1 MKKYYI
7 LVLLFSFYALQL
19 SAQVGSRD
27 NKADKDYDRFAY
39 IDAIKTYERM
49 FERGYKSPDMLLKLA
64 NAYYF
69 SGDLENAA
77 KYYKEL
83 FATETIVTPECYY
96 RFAQSLKSIKEYKKA
111 DEMMAKFN
119 KENGN
124 DFRAK
129 LALNQKN
136 YLDIIKKNSGR
147 YVIENAGINS
157 KYSDYGS
164 SYYKNNLV
172 FTTARDTGSFVKR
185 MDPWTGEGFTNLYQ
199 STIDSDGMLT
209 SAKRAFENLN
219 SKFHESTP
227 VFTKDAK
234 TVYFTRNNYNDG
246 KRGKDTKETTLL
258 KIYKATLN
266 GEKWENVTELPFN
279 SDNYSVAHP
288 ALSFDEKTLYFAS
301 DMPGTLGQSDLYKV
315 KINDDGTYGTP
326 ENLGK
331 GINTEGRETFPFITE
346 KNELYFA
353 SDGHPGLGGMDVF
366 VSKARQ
372 DGSFREVLNVGEP
385 LNSPKDDFGL
395 LFDNKSKIGYVTS
408 NRDGG
413 LGGDDIYKVKEKRP
427 IEYPCEQFLGGKVT
441 DVETNQLI
449 SNAKVSLYDSS
460 YQLLKSATTD
470 VKGMFDFGEVECEAK
485 YYIKTE
491 KEAYNTDEVATT
503 IAGNTGKTLV
513 PVAIEKTLKKVTV
526 GDDIAKVFGIKIIY
540 FDLNKSDIRTDAAL
554 ELSKILDVMIQN
566 PTIKIDIRSHTD
578 SRNTAM
584 YNWKLSERRAASTKA
599 WLIQNGIDASRLT
612 AKGYGE
618 SQLVNKCA
626 DGVECTEEEH
636 QANRRS
642 EFVIVSIKG

>member
-7 LVLLFSFYALQL
+7 SIVLFSFFALQL
-19 SAQVGSRD
+19 SAQVNSKD
-27 NKADKDYDRFAY
+27 NKADKEYDRFAY

-49 FERGYKSPDMLLKLA
+49 YERGYKSPDMLLKLA

-69 SGDLENAA
+69 NGDLENAA

-83 FATETIVTPECYY
+83 FATETIVAPECYY
-96 RFAQSLKSIKEYKKA
+96 RYAQSLKSIKEYQKA
-111 DEMMAKFN
+111 DEMMARFN

-124 DFRAK
+124 DLRAK
-129 LALNQKN
+129 LANTQKD
-136 YLDIIKKNSGR
+136 YLAVIKKNSGR
-147 YVIENAGINS
+147 YLIENAGINS

-164 SYYKNNLV
+164 SYYNGNLI
-172 FTTARDTGSFVKR
+172 FATARDTGNFVKR

-199 STIDSDGMLT
+199 STIDSDGFLT
-209 SAKRAFENLN
+209 NVKRAFKNLN
-219 SKFHESTP
+219 TKFHEATP
-227 VFTKDAK
+227 IFTKDGK
-234 TVYFTRNNYNDG
+234 TVYFTRNNYNKG
-246 KRGKDTKETTLL
+246 KRGNDTKKITLL
-258 KIYKATLN
+258 KVYKATLN
-266 GEKWENVTELPFN
+266 GDKWENVTELPFN

-301 DMPGTLGQSDLYKV
+301 DMPGTIGQSDIYKV
-315 KINDDGTYGTP
+315 SINEDGTFGTP

-372 DGSFREVLNVGEP
+372 DGTFKDVLNVGEP
-385 LNSPKDDFGL
+385 LNSSKDDFAL
-395 LFDNKSKIGYVTS
+395 LFNIKTKIGYVTS

-413 LGGDDIYKVKEKRP
+413 LGGDDIYKVKETRP
-427 IEYPCEQFLGGKVT
+427 IEYPCEQFLGGTVV
-441 DVETNQLI
+441 DLETREPVA
-449 SNAKVSLYDSS
+449 NAKVSLYDSS
-460 YQLLKSATTD
+460 YKFLKSATTNA
-470 VKGMFDFGEVECEAK
+470 KGEFDFGEVDCDAK

-491 KEAYNTDEVATT
+491 KEEYNTDEISTT
-503 IAGNTGKTLV
+503 IGDATGKTIV
-513 PVAIEKTLKKVTV
+513 PITIEKTLKKVTV
-526 GDDIAKVFGIKIIY
+526 GDDIAKAFGIKIIY
-540 FDLNKSDIRTDAAL
+540 FDLNKFNIRPDAAL
-554 ELSKILDVMIQN
+554 ELSKILDVMVQN

-578 SRNTAM
+578 SRNTAA
-584 YNWKLSERRAASTKA
+584 YNEKLSERRASSTME
-599 WLIQNGIDASRLT
+599 WLIQNGIDKSRLT

-626 DGVECTEEEH
+626 DGVECTEDEH

-642 EFVIVSIKG
+642 EFVIVSIK

>member
-1 MKKYYI
+1 MKRYYI
-7 LVLLFSFYALQL
+7 FILLFGFFALQL
-19 SAQVGSRD
+19 SAQVGSKD
-27 NKADKDYDRFAY
+27 EKAVKEYDRFAY

-49 FERGYKSPDMLLKLA
+49 YERGYKSSDMLLKLA

-69 SGDLENAA
+69 SGNLENAA

-83 FATETIVTPECYY
+83 FAMNAVVTPECCY
-96 RFAQSLKSIKEYKKA
+96 RYAQSLKSIKEYEKA
-111 DEMMAKFN
+111 DEMMARFN

-124 DFRAK
+124 DMRAK
-129 LALNQKN
+129 LAAVQKN
-136 YLDIIKKNSGR
+136 YLEVIKKNSGR
-147 YVIENAGINS
+147 YAIENAGINS

-164 SYYKNNLV
+164 AYYKDKLV
-172 FTTARDTGSFVKR
+172 FATARDTGSFVKR

-199 STIDSDGMLT
+199 SDIDADGTLT
-209 SAKRAFENLN
+209 KVTRAFAGLN
-219 SKFHESTP
+219 AKFHEATP
-227 VFTKDAK
+227 VFTKDGN
-234 TVYFTRNNYNDG
+234 TVYFTRNNYNNG

-266 GEKWENVTELPFN
+266 NGKWGSITELPFN

-288 ALSFDEKTLYFAS
+288 ALSFDERTLYFAS
-301 DMPGTLGQSDLYKV
+301 DMPGTLGQSDIYRV
-315 KINDDGTYGTP
+315 SINSDGSYGTP

-331 GINTEGRETFPFITE
+331 IINTEGRETFPFITE

-372 DGSFREVLNVGEP
+372 DGSFKEVLNVGEP
-385 LNSPKDDFGL
+385 LNSSKDDFGL
-395 LFDNKSKIGYVTS
+395 LINPNTKMGYVTS

-413 LGGDDIYKVKEKRP
+413 LGGDDIYKIRENSP
-427 IEYPCEQFLGGKVT
+427 IEYPCEQFLGGSVA
-441 DVETNQLI
+441 DVETKQKLE
-449 SNAKVSLYDSS
+449 NAKVSLFDSS
-460 YQLLKSATTD
+460 YKLLKSAITNS
-470 VKGMFDFGEVECEAK
+470 KGEFDFGEVDCQAK

-491 KEAYNTDEVATT
+491 KDAYNTDEIATT
-503 IAGNTGKTLV
+503 IADNTGKTFV
-513 PVAIEKTLKKVTV
+513 PVTIEKTLKKVTV

-540 FDLNKSDIRTDAAL
+540 FDLNKSDIRSDAAL

-578 SRNTAM
+578 SRNTKM
-584 YNWKLSERRAASTKA
+584 YNWKLSERRAASTKE
-599 WLIQNGIDASRLT
+599 WLIQNGIDATRLT
-612 AKGYGE
+612 ARGYGE

-642 EFVIVSIKG
+642 EFVIVSIN

>member
-7 LVLLFSFYALQL
+7 LVLLLSFFTSQL
-19 SAQVGSRD
+19 SAQIGSKD
-27 NKADKDYDRFAY
+27 NKADKEYDRFAY

-49 FERGYKSPDMLLKLA
+49 YERGYKSSDMLLKLA

-83 FATETIVTPECYY
+83 FAMEAIVTPECYY

-124 DFRAK
+124 DLRAK
-129 LALNQKN
+129 LARTQRD
-136 YLDIIKKNSGR
+136 YLAVIKKNSGR
-147 YVIENAGINS
+147 YAIENAGINS

-164 SYYKNNLV
+164 AYYKDNLV
-172 FTTARDTGSFVKR
+172 FTSARDTGNFVKR

-199 STIDSDGMLT
+199 SGIDSDGILT
-209 SAKRAFENLN
+209 NARRAFENLN
-219 SKFHESTP
+219 TKFHEATP
-227 VFTKDAK
+227 VFTKDGK
-234 TVYFTRNNYNDG
+234 TVYFTRNNFNDG
-246 KRGKDTKETTLL
+246 KRGKDDHETTLL
-258 KIYKATLN
+258 KIYKADLN
-266 GEKWENVTELPFN
+266 GDNWDNVTELPFN

-301 DMPGTLGQSDLYKV
+301 DMPGTMGQSDLYKV
-315 KINDDGTYGTP
+315 KINENGTYGTP

-372 DGSFREVLNVGEP
+372 DGSFKDVLNVGEP
-385 LNSPKDDFGL
+385 LNSSKDDFGL
-395 LFDNKSKIGYVTS
+395 LINPNTKIGYVTS

-413 LGGDDIYKVKEKRP
+413 LGGDDIYKVKESSP
-427 IEYPCEQFLGGKVT
+427 IEYPCEQFLGGSVA
-441 DVETNQLI
+441 DAETREFI
-449 SNAKVSLYDSS
+449 ENAKVSLFDSN
-460 YQLLKSATTD
+460 YKLLKSVVTNS
-470 VKGMFDFGEVECEAK
+470 KGVFDFGEAECESK

-491 KEAYNTDEVATT
+491 RETYNTDEVAAT
-503 IAGNTGKTLV
+503 IADNTGKTFV
-513 PVAIEKTLKKVTV
+513 PITIEKTLKKVTV

-540 FDLNKSDIRTDAAL
+540 FDLNKSDIRSDAAL
-554 ELSKILDVMIQN
+554 ELSKILDVMMQN

-584 YNWKLSERRAASTKA
+584 YNWKLSERRAASTKE
-599 WLIQNGIDASRLT
+599 WLIQNGIDKSRLT
-612 AKGYGE
+612 ARGYGE

-642 EFVIVSIKG
+642 EFVIVSIK

>member
-7 LVLLFSFYALQL
+7 FILLFGFFALQL
-19 SAQVGSRD
+19 SAQVGSKD
-27 NKADKDYDRFAY
+27 EKAAKEYDRFAY

-49 FERGYKSPDMLLKLA
+49 YERGYKSSDMLLKLA

-83 FATETIVTPECYY
+83 FAMNAVVTPECCY
-96 RFAQSLKSIKEYKKA
+96 RYAQSLKSIKEYEKA
-111 DEMMAKFN
+111 DEMMARFN
-119 KENGN
+119 RENGN
-124 DFRAK
+124 DMRAK
-129 LALNQKN
+129 LAAVQKN
-136 YLDIIKKNSGR
+136 YLEVIKKNSGR
-147 YVIENAGINS
+147 YAIENAGINS

-164 SYYKNNLV
+164 AYYQDKLV

-199 STIDSDGMLT
+199 SDIDADGTLT
-209 SAKRAFENLN
+209 KVSRAFTDLN
-219 SKFHESTP
+219 TKFHESTP

-234 TVYFTRNNYNDG
+234 TAYFTRNNYNNG
-246 KRGKDTKETTLL
+246 KRGKDAKETTLL

-266 GEKWENVTELPFN
+266 GEKWENITELPFN

-288 ALSFDEKTLYFAS
+288 SLSFDEKTLYFAS
-301 DMPGTLGQSDLYKV
+301 DMPGTLGQSDIYRV
-315 KINDDGTYGTP
+315 SINSDGSYGTP

-331 GINTEGRETFPFITE
+331 VINTEGRETFPFITE

-372 DGSFREVLNVGEP
+372 DGTFKEVLNAGEP
-385 LNSPKDDFGL
+385 LNSSKDDFGL
-395 LFDNKSKIGYVTS
+395 LINPNTKMGYVTS

-413 LGGDDIYKVKEKRP
+413 LGGDDIYKIRENRA
-427 IEYPCEQFLGGKVT
+427 IEYPCEQFLGGSVT
-441 DVETNQLI
+441 DVETKQKLE
-449 SNAKVSLYDSS
+449 NAKVSLFDSS
-460 YQLLKSATTD
+460 YKLLKSAITNP
-470 VKGMFDFGEVECEAK
+470 KGEFDFGEVDCQAK

-491 KEAYNTDEVATT
+491 KDAYNTDEIATT
-503 IAGNTGKTLV
+503 IADNTGKTFV
-513 PVAIEKTLKKVTV
+513 PVTIEKTLKKVTV

-540 FDLNKSDIRTDAAL
+540 FDLNKSDIRSDAAL

-578 SRNTAM
+578 SRNTKM
-584 YNWKLSERRAASTKA
+584 YNWKLSEKRAASTKE

-612 AKGYGE
+612 ARGYGE

-642 EFVIVSIKG
+642 EFVIVSIN

>member
-7 LVLLFSFYALQL
+7 SILLFSLFALQL
-19 SAQVGSRD
+19 TAQVGSKD

-49 FERGYKSPDMLLKLA
+49 YERGYKSPDMLLKLA

-69 SGDLENAA
+69 NGDLENAA

-83 FATETIVTPECYY
+83 FVTETIVTPECYY
-96 RFAQSLKSIKEYKKA
+96 RYAQSLKSIKEYEKA

-124 DFRAK
+124 DLRAK
-129 LALNQKN
+129 LANTQKD
-136 YLDIIKKNSGR
+136 YLEVIKKNSGR
-147 YVIENAGINS
+147 YLIENAGINS
-157 KYSDYGS
+157 KYSDYGG
-164 SYYKNNLV
+164 SYYNGSLV
-172 FTTARDTGSFVKR
+172 FTTARDTEKNVKNL
-185 MDPWTGEGFTNLYQ
+185 DPWTGEGFTNLYQ
-199 STIDSDGMLT
+199 STIDSDGFL
-209 SAKRAFENLN
+209 KDVRRAFKNLN
-219 SKFHESTP
+219 TKFHESTP

-234 TVYFTRNNYNDG
+234 TVYFTRNNYHRG
-246 KRGKDTKETTLL
+246 KKGKDTNKTTLL

-266 GEKWENVTELPFN
+266 GKKWDNVTELPFN

-288 ALSFDEKTLYFAS
+288 ALSFDEKILYFAS
-301 DMPGTLGQSDLYKV
+301 DMPGTIGQSDIYKV
-315 KINDDGTYGTP
+315 SINEDGTYGTP
-326 ENLGK
+326 VNLGK

-372 DGSFREVLNVGEP
+372 DGNFTDVLNVGEP
-385 LNSPKDDFGL
+385 LNSSKDDFGL
-395 LFDNKSKIGYVTS
+395 LLDIKTKIGYVTS

-413 LGGDDIYKVKEKRP
+413 VGGDDIYKIKENRP
-427 IEYPCEQFLGGKVT
+427 IEYPCEQFLGGTVA
-441 DVETNQLI
+441 DLETRELI
-449 SNAKVSLYDSS
+449 ANAKLSLYDSS
-460 YQLLKSATTD
+460 YKLLKSTTTN
-470 VKGMFDFGEVECEAK
+470 VKGEFDFGQVDCDAK

-491 KEAYNTDEVATT
+491 REEYNTDEISTT
-503 IAGNTGKTLV
+503 IAGNTGRTIIPITV
-513 PVAIEKTLKKVTV
+513 EKTLKIVTV
-526 GDDIAKVFGIKIIY
+526 GDDLAKVFGIKIIY
-540 FDLNKSDIRTDAAL
+540 FDLNKFNIRPDAAL
-554 ELSKILDVMIQN
+554 ELSKILDVMLQN

-578 SRNTAM
+578 SRNTAA
-584 YNWKLSERRAASTKA
+584 YNEKLSERRASSTKE
-599 WLIQNGIDASRLT
+599 WLIQNGINQSRLT

-626 DGVECTEEEH
+626 DGVECAEEEH

-642 EFVIVSIKG
+642 EFVIVSIK

>member
-7 LVLLFSFYALQL
+7 SVLLFSFFALQL
-19 SAQVGSRD
+19 SAQVGSKD
-27 NKADKDYDRFAY
+27 NKADKEYDRYAY

-83 FATETIVTPECYY
+83 FASETVFTPECYY
-96 RFAQSLKSIKEYKKA
+96 RYAQSLKSIKEYAKA

-124 DFRAK
+124 DLRAK
-129 LALNQKN
+129 LASTQRD
-136 YLDIIKKNSGR
+136 YLAVIKKNSGR
-147 YVIENAGINS
+147 YSIDNAGINS

-164 SYYKNNLV
+164 AYYQDKLV

-199 STIDSDGMLT
+199 SNIDADGALT
-209 SAKRAFENLN
+209 NVTRALTNLN
-219 SKFHESTP
+219 TKFHEATP

-234 TVYFTRNNYNDG
+234 TAYFTRNNYNEG
-246 KRGKDTKETTLL
+246 KRGIDAKKTTLL

-266 GEKWENVTELPFN
+266 GDKWDNITELPFN

-301 DMPGTLGQSDLYKV
+301 DMPGTIGQSDLYKV
-315 KINDDGTYGTP
+315 SINADGTYGIP

-372 DGSFREVLNVGEP
+372 DGSFKEVMNVGEP
-385 LNSPKDDFGL
+385 LNSSKDDFGL
-395 LFDNKSKIGYVTS
+395 LINPNTKMGYVTS

-413 LGGDDIYKVKEKRP
+413 LGGDDIYKIKEKRP
-427 IEYPCEQFLGGKVT
+427 IEYPCEQFLGGSVA
-441 DVETNQLI
+441 DLETRQI
-449 SNAKVSLYDSS
+449 IANAKVSLFDSS
-460 YQLLKSATTD
+460 YKLLKSVATNT
-470 VKGMFDFGEVECEAK
+470 KGEFDFGEVDCQAK

-491 KEAYNTDEVATT
+491 KETYNTDEISAT
-503 IAGNTGKTLV
+503 IADNTGKTFV
-513 PVAIEKTLKKVTV
+513 PISIEKTLKKVTV

-540 FDLNKSDIRTDAAL
+540 FDLNKFDIRADAAL

-566 PTIKIDIRSHTD
+566 PKIKIDIRSHTD
-578 SRNTAM
+578 SRNTAV
-584 YNWKLSERRAASTKA
+584 YNAKLSERRASSTKD

-642 EFVIVSIKG
+642 EFVIVSIN

>member
-7 LVLLFSFYALQL
+7 LVLLLSLFTSQL
-19 SAQVGSRD
+19 SAQIGSKD
-27 NKADKDYDRFAY
+27 NKADKEYDRYAY

-49 FERGYKSPDMLLKLA
+49 FERGYKSSDMLLKLA

-77 KYYKEL
+77 KYYKDL
-83 FATETIVTPECYY
+83 FAMEAIVTPECYY

-124 DFRAK
+124 DLRAK
-129 LALNQKN
+129 LARTQRD
-136 YLDIIKKNSGR
+136 YLDVIKKNSGR
-147 YVIENAGINS
+147 YAIENAGINS

-164 SYYKNNLV
+164 AYYKDNLV

-185 MDPWTGEGFTNLYQ
+185 MDPWTGEGFTNLYE
-199 STIDSDGMLT
+199 STIDADGVLT
-209 SAKRAFENLN
+209 KVRKLSKNLN
-219 SKFHESTP
+219 TKFHESTP
-227 VFTKDAK
+227 IFTKDGK
-234 TVYFTRNNYNDG
+234 TVYFTRNNFNDG
-246 KRGKDTKETTLL
+246 KRGKDTQETTLL
-258 KIYKATLN
+258 KIYKADLN
-266 GEKWENVTELPFN
+266 GDNWDNVTELPFN

-301 DMPGTLGQSDLYKV
+301 DMPRTMGQSDLYKV
-315 KINDDGTYGTP
+315 KINENGTYGTP

-331 GINTEGRETFPFITE
+331 EINTEGRETFPFVTE

-366 VSKARQ
+366 VSKMRP
-372 DGSFREVLNVGEP
+372 DGSFKEVLNVGEP
-385 LNSPKDDFGL
+385 LNSSKDDFGL
-395 LFDNKSKIGYVTS
+395 LINPNTKIGYVTS

-413 LGGDDIYKVKEKRP
+413 LGGDDIYKVKENRP
-427 IEYPCEQFLGGKVT
+427 IEYPCEQFLGGSVA
-441 DVETNQLI
+441 DVETHEFI
-449 SNAKVSLYDSS
+449 GNAKVSLFDSN
-460 YQLLKSATTD
+460 YKLLKSAITNS
-470 VKGMFDFGEVECEAK
+470 KGVFDFGEVECEAK

-491 KEAYNTDEVATT
+491 REAYNTDEIATT
-503 IAGNTGKTLV
+503 IAGNTGKTFV
-513 PVAIEKTLKKVTV
+513 PITIEKTLKKVTV

-540 FDLNKSDIRTDAAL
+540 FDLNKFDIRPDAAL

-566 PTIKIDIRSHTD
+566 PSIKIDIRSHTD
-578 SRNTAM
+578 SRDTAA
-584 YNWKLSERRAASTKA
+584 YNEKLSERRAASTKA
-599 WLIQNGIDASRLT
+599 WLIKNGIDQSRLA

-642 EFVIVSIKG
+642 EFVIISIK

>member
-7 LVLLFSFYALQL
+7 SILLISFFALQL
-19 SAQVGSRD
+19 SAQVSSKD
-27 NKADKDYDRFAY
+27 NKADKEYDRFAY

-49 FERGYKSPDMLLKLA
+49 YERGYKSPDMLLKLA

-69 SGDLENAA
+69 SGNLENAA

-83 FATETIVTPECYY
+83 FATETIVKPECYY
-96 RFAQSLKSIKEYKKA
+96 RYAQSLKSIKEYEKA

-124 DFRAK
+124 DLRAK
-129 LALNQKN
+129 LANTQKD
-136 YLDIIKKNSGR
+136 YLEVIKKNSGR
-147 YVIENAGINS
+147 YNIENAGINS

-164 SYYKNNLV
+164 SYYNGNLV
-172 FTTARDTGSFVKR
+172 FTTARDTGNFVKR

-199 STIDSDGMLT
+199 STIDADGVLSNT
-209 SAKRAFENLN
+209 RRAFKSLN
-219 SKFHESTP
+219 TKFHESTP

-234 TVYFTRNNYNDG
+234 TVYFTRNNYNNG
-246 KRGKDTKETTLL
+246 KKGKDANQTTLL

-266 GEKWENVTELPFN
+266 GQKWENITELPFN
-279 SDNYSVAHP
+279 SDDYSVAHP

-301 DMPGTLGQSDLYKV
+301 DMPGTVGQSDIFKV
-315 KINDDGTYGTP
+315 RINEDGTFGTP

-372 DGSFREVLNVGEP
+372 DGSFKEVLNVGEP
-385 LNSPKDDFGL
+385 LNSSNDDFGL
-395 LFDNKSKIGYVTS
+395 LFNNNTKIGYVTS

-413 LGGDDIYKVKEKRP
+413 VGGDDIYKVKENRP
-427 IEYPCEQFLGGKVT
+427 IEYPCEQFLAGTVA
-441 DVETNQLI
+441 DVETHEFI
-449 SNAKVSLYDSS
+449 SGAKVSLFDSS
-460 YQLLKSATTD
+460 YKSLKTAITNA
-470 VKGMFDFGEVECEAK
+470 KGEFDFGEVDCEAK

-491 KEAYNTDEVATT
+491 KEEYNTDEISTT
-503 IAGNTGKTLV
+503 IADNTGKTIV
-513 PVAIEKTLKKVTV
+513 PITIEKTLKKVTV

-540 FDLNKSDIRTDAAL
+540 FDLNKFNIRPDAAL

-578 SRNTAM
+578 SRNTAA
-584 YNWKLSERRAASTKA
+584 YNEKLSERRATSTKE
-599 WLIQNGIDASRLT
+599 WLVQNGIDQSRLT

-642 EFVIVSIKG
+642 EFVIVSIK

>member
-7 LVLLFSFYALQL
+7 SILLFGFFALQL

-27 NKADKDYDRFAY
+27 TKADKDYDRFAY

-49 FERGYKSPDMLLKLA
+49 FDRGYKSPDMLLKLA

-96 RFAQSLKSIKEYKKA
+96 RFAQSLKSIKEYEKA

-124 DFRAK
+124 DLRAK
-129 LALNQKN
+129 LASTQKN

-147 YVIENAGINS
+147 YIIENAGINS

-164 SYYKNNLV
+164 SYYKGNLV
-172 FTTARDTGSFVKR
+172 FTSARDTGSFVKR

-199 STIDSDGMLT
+199 SNIDSDGMLGNV
-209 SAKRAFENLN
+209 KKAFENLN

-227 VFTKDAK
+227 VFTADAK
-234 TVYFTRNNYNDG
+234 TVYFTRNNYNAG
-246 KRGKDTKETTLL
+246 KRGNDANKTTLL
-258 KIYKATLN
+258 KIYRATLN

-279 SDNYSVAHP
+279 NDNYSVAHP

-331 GINTEGRETFPFITE
+331 GINTEGRETFPFVTE

-366 VSKARQ
+366 VAKARQ
-372 DGSFREVLNVGEP
+372 DGSFKEVLNVGEP
-385 LNSPKDDFGL
+385 LNSSKDDFAL
-395 LFDNKSKIGYVTS
+395 LINPATKIGYVTS

-413 LGGDDIYKVKEKRP
+413 LGGDDIYKVKENRP
-427 IEYPCEQFLGGKVT
+427 IEYPCEQFLAGKVT
-441 DVETNQLI
+441 DIETSQLI
-449 SNAKVSLYDSS
+449 TNAKVSLYNSS
-460 YQLLKSATTD
+460 YQLLKSSATND
-470 VKGMFDFGEVECEAK
+470 KGEFDFGEVECEAK

-491 KEAYNTDEVATT
+491 KEAYNTDEISTT
-503 IAGNTGKTLV
+503 IADNTGKTFV
-513 PVAIEKTLKKVTV
+513 PVTIEKTLKKVTV

-540 FDLNKSDIRTDAAL
+540 FDLNKSDIRADAAL
-554 ELSKILDVMIQN
+554 ELSKILDVMMQN

-584 YNWKLSERRAASTKA
+584 YNWKLSERRAAATKA
-599 WLIQNGIDASRLT
+599 WLIQNGIEVSRLT
-612 AKGYGE
+612 AVGYGE
-618 SQLVNKCA
+618 SKLVNKCA
-626 DGVECTEEEH
+626 DGVECTEDEH

-642 EFVIVSIKG
+642 EFVIVSIK

>member
-7 LVLLFSFYALQL
+7 LVLLLSLFTFQL
-19 SAQVGSRD
+19 SAQIGSKD
-27 NKADKDYDRFAY
+27 NKADKEYDRYAY

-49 FERGYKSPDMLLKLA
+49 YERGYKSSDMLLKLA

-83 FATETIVTPECYY
+83 FAMETIVTPECYY

-124 DFRAK
+124 DLRAK
-129 LALNQKN
+129 LARTQRD
-136 YLDIIKKNSGR
+136 YLSVIKKNSGR
-147 YVIENAGINS
+147 YTIENAGINS

-164 SYYKNNLV
+164 AYYKDNLV
-172 FTTARDTGSFVKR
+172 FATARDTGSFVKR

-199 STIDSDGMLT
+199 STIDADGTLT
-209 SAKRAFENLN
+209 KVRRLSKNLN

-227 VFTKDAK
+227 VFTKDGK
-234 TVYFTRNNYNDG
+234 TVYFTRNNFNDG
-246 KRGKDTKETTLL
+246 KRGKDDHETTLL
-258 KIYKATLN
+258 KIYKADLN
-266 GEKWENVTELPFN
+266 GDNWDNVTELPFN

-301 DMPGTLGQSDLYKV
+301 DMPGTMGQSDLYKV
-315 KINDDGTYGTP
+315 KINENGTYGTP

-331 GINTEGRETFPFITE
+331 GINTEGRETFPFVTE

-366 VSKARQ
+366 VTKPRQ

-385 LNSPKDDFGL
+385 LNSSKDDFGL
-395 LFDNKSKIGYVTS
+395 LFNNKSKIGYVTS
-408 NRDGG
+408 NREGG
-413 LGGDDIYKVKEKRP
+413 LGGDDIYKVKENRP
-427 IEYPCEQFLGGKVT
+427 IEYPCEQFLGGSVA
-441 DVETNQLI
+441 DVETHEFI
-449 SNAKVSLYDSS
+449 GNAKVSLFDSN
-460 YQLLKSATTD
+460 YKLLKSVVTNSNG
-470 VKGMFDFGEVECEAK
+470 VFDFGEVECEAK

-491 KEAYNTDEVATT
+491 RETYNTDEVATT
-503 IAGNTGKTLV
+503 IADNTGKTFV
-513 PVAIEKTLKKVTV
+513 PVTIEKTLKKVTV

-540 FDLNKSDIRTDAAL
+540 FDLNKFDIRPDAAL

-599 WLIQNGIDASRLT
+599 WLIQNGIDQSRLT

-642 EFVIVSIKG
+642 EFVIVSIK

>member
-1 MKKYYI
+1 M
-7 LVLLFSFYALQL
+7 LFSFFALQL
-19 SAQVGSRD
+19 SAQVNSKD

-49 FERGYKSPDMLLKLA
+49 YERGYKTPDMILKLA
-64 NAYYF
+64 NSYYF
-69 SGDLENAA
+69 NGNLENAA

-83 FATETIVTPECYY
+83 FATELIVAPECYY
-96 RFAQSLKSIKEYKKA
+96 RYAQSLKSIKEYEKA

-124 DFRAK
+124 DLRAK
-129 LALNQKN
+129 LANTQKD
-136 YLDIIKKNSGR
+136 YLEVIKKNSGR

-164 SYYKNNLV
+164 TYYKGNLV
-172 FTTARDTGSFVKR
+172 FTSARDTGSFVKR
-185 MDPWTGEGFTNLYQ
+185 MDPWTGEGFTNLYE
-199 STIDSDGMLT
+199 STIDSDGALT
-209 SAKRAFENLN
+209 NVRRAFNKLKT
-219 SKFHESTP
+219 KFHESTP
-227 VFTKDAK
+227 VFTKDGK

-246 KRGKDTKETTLL
+246 KRGKDAKETTLL

-266 GEKWENVTELPFN
+266 GEKWEDIIELSFN
-279 SDNYSVAHP
+279 SNDYSVAHP

-301 DMPGTLGQSDLYKV
+301 DMPGTIGQSDIYKV
-315 KINDDGTYGTP
+315 TINDDGTYGTP

-372 DGSFREVLNVGEP
+372 DGSFKEVLNVGEP
-385 LNSPKDDFGL
+385 LNSSKDDFGL
-395 LFDNKSKIGYVTS
+395 LFNTNTKIGYVTS

-413 LGGDDIYKVKEKRP
+413 VGGDDIYKVKENRP
-427 IEYPCEQFLGGKVT
+427 IEYPCEQFLGGTVA
-441 DVETNQLI
+441 DVETHEFI
-449 SNAKVSLYDSS
+449 SCAKVSLFDSS
-460 YQLLKSATTD
+460 YKTLKTVITNA
-470 VKGMFDFGEVECEAK
+470 KGEFDFGEVDCEAK

-491 KEAYNTDEVATT
+491 KKAYNTDEISTT
-503 IAGNTGKTLV
+503 IADNTGKTIV
-513 PVAIEKTLKKVTV
+513 PITIEKTLKKVTV

-540 FDLNKSDIRTDAAL
+540 FDLNKFNIRPDAAL
-554 ELSKILDVMIQN
+554 ELSKILDVMMQN

-578 SRNTAM
+578 SRNTAA
-584 YNWKLSERRAASTKA
+584 YNLKLSDKRAASTKE
-599 WLIQNGIDASRLT
+599 WLIQNGVDKSRLT
-612 AKGYGE
+612 VKGYGE

-642 EFVIVSIKG
+642 EFVIVSIK

>member
-7 LVLLFSFYALQL
+7 LVLLLSLFTSQL
-19 SAQVGSRD
+19 SAQIGSKD
-27 NKADKDYDRFAY
+27 NKADKEYDRYAY

-49 FERGYKSPDMLLKLA
+49 FERGYKSSDMLLKLA

-77 KYYKEL
+77 KYYKDL
-83 FATETIVTPECYY
+83 FAMEAIVTPECYY

-124 DFRAK
+124 DLRAK
-129 LALNQKN
+129 LARTQRD
-136 YLDIIKKNSGR
+136 YLAVIKKNSGR
-147 YVIENAGINS
+147 YAIENAGINS

-164 SYYKNNLV
+164 AYYKDNLV

-185 MDPWTGEGFTNLYQ
+185 MDPWTGEGFTNLYE
-199 STIDSDGMLT
+199 STIDADGVLT
-209 SAKRAFENLN
+209 KVRKLSKNLN
-219 SKFHESTP
+219 TKFHESTP
-227 VFTKDAK
+227 IFTKDGK
-234 TVYFTRNNYNDG
+234 TVYFTRNNFNDG
-246 KRGKDTKETTLL
+246 KRGKDAHETTLL
-258 KIYKATLN
+258 KIYKADLN
-266 GEKWENVTELPFN
+266 GDNWDNVTELPFN

-301 DMPGTLGQSDLYKV
+301 DMPGTMGQSDLYKV
-315 KINDDGTYGTP
+315 KINENGTYGTP

-331 GINTEGRETFPFITE
+331 EINTEGRETFPFVTE

-366 VSKARQ
+366 VSKMRP
-372 DGSFREVLNVGEP
+372 DGSFKEVLNVGEP
-385 LNSPKDDFGL
+385 LNSSKDDFGL
-395 LFDNKSKIGYVTS
+395 LINPNTKIGYVTS

-413 LGGDDIYKVKEKRP
+413 LGGDDIYKVKENRP
-427 IEYPCEQFLGGKVT
+427 IEYPCEQFLGGSVA
-441 DVETNQLI
+441 DVETHEFI
-449 SNAKVSLYDSS
+449 GNAKVSLFDSN
-460 YQLLKSATTD
+460 YKLLKSAITNS
-470 VKGMFDFGEVECEAK
+470 KGVFDFGEVECEAK

-491 KEAYNTDEVATT
+491 REAYNTDEIATT
-503 IAGNTGKTLV
+503 IAGNTGKTFV
-513 PVAIEKTLKKVTV
+513 PITIEKTLKKVTV

-540 FDLNKSDIRTDAAL
+540 FDLNKFDIRPDAAL

-566 PTIKIDIRSHTD
+566 PSIKIDIRSHTD
-578 SRNTAM
+578 SRDTAA
-584 YNWKLSERRAASTKA
+584 YNEKLSERRAASTKA
-599 WLIQNGIDASRLT
+599 WLIKNGIDQSRLT

-642 EFVIVSIKG
+642 EFVIISIK